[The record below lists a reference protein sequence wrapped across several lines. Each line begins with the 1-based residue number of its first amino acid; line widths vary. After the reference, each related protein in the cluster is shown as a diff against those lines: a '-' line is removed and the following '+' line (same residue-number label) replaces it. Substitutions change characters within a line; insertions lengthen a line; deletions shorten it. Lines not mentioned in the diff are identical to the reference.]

1 MHPLVMYVI
10 TCIKRSLL
18 LDPKTL
24 NDCIFTS
31 IKQSPV
37 FNGKSFLTTLNY
49 KVMVVSMFY
58 HMMYLDKLWR
68 TKQLAQQPTW
78 WLKNIPSTQHSG
90 HSSWFGTPAS
100 VGTVTRFHVPRISG
114 TLDSRTDSTWSLFQ
128 IYMWLVPSITTIC
141 LQSSEE
147 KIEFLSEKKY
157 LIIISIM
164 CHNSLKFTKTQ
175 V

>member
-1 MHPLVMYVI
+1 MTGYLPL
-10 TCIKRSLL
+10 SNSHLFL
-18 LDPKTL
+18 
-24 NDCIFTS
+24 
-31 IKQSPV
+31 
-37 FNGKSFLTTLNY
+37 NGKSHIVL
-49 KVMVVSMFY
+49 VVSTFY
-58 HMMYLDKLWR
+58 HMMHLYKLWR
-68 TKQLAQQPTW
+68 TKQLGQQPTW

-128 IYMWLVPSITTIC
+128 IYMWLVPSITMIC

-147 KIEFLSEKKY
+147 KIEFLPEKKY

-164 CHNSLKFTKTQ
+164 CHNFLKFTKTQ
-175 V
+175 A